1 MKRWSNYKSTCN
13 SQTSK
18 STGLA
23 KHFMDGCLFDSGK
36 EKMTLGFN
44 LIDFFDTT
52 EGKLLEAGHVP
63 GPKCRCSECNKL
75 KDLEDRWI
83 LKMGSFYG
91 ISGLNSRDE
100 IKNKTRCT
108 WK

>member
-1 MKRWSNYKSTCN
+1 MEGCPFD
-13 SQTSK
+13 
-18 STGLA
+18 TGQA
-23 KHFMDGCLFDSGK
+23 KI
-36 EKMTLGFN
+36 TLGFN
-44 LIDFFDTT
+44 LIDYYDTS

-63 GPKCRCSECNKL
+63 GPKCRCRECNSL
-75 KDLEDRWI
+75 KDLEDLEDRWI
-83 LKMGSFYG
+83 LKMGSSYV